1 MPIPDQPLSAHFSL
15 HEMLTSQTAIRFRYD
30 EQFEPSPQIV
40 ENLRQL
46 SQQVLEPLRTAI
58 NVPVRVSSGYRCLRV
73 NTKIGGSK
81 TSQHMLGQAADIQV
95 LSLSTEELFQWIR
108 QQNVP
113 FDQLIQEFDSWV
125 HVSFSPDPRRQI
137 LRAIKLSNGQ
147 TKYLIA

>member
-15 HEMLTSQTAIRFRYD
+15 HEVLTSQTAIRFRYD